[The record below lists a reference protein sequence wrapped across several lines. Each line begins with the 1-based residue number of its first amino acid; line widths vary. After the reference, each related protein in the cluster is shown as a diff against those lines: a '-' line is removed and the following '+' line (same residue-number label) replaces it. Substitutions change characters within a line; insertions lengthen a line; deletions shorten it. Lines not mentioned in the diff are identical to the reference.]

1 MCELLKVQRSLVYYH
16 LNKEPSTPC
25 NEEAIITNHIKD
37 IFRHSRNNYG
47 TRKIKVELAKLSHKV
62 SRRRISRIMKENG
75 LVSNYTVVQYKVH
88 TANCNESPIPN
99 IVDRNFDNRKKLEVA
114 VSDLTY
120 VRVAGKWNYVC
131 TLIDLYNREIIGY
144 AAGAKKDAKLIET
157 ALLRCKYSLKDIK
170 VFQSDRGN
178 EYDNALIGNILSTFK
193 IERSLSNKGNPYDN
207 AVSEATNKI
216 LKTEFIYQSKFE
228 TLEQLQLELA
238 EYVYWYNNLRIH
250 GSLSYIWPI
259 EYRELNAI
267 NLGKVS

>member
-25 NEEAIITNHIKD
+25 NEESIITKHIKD
-37 IFRHSRNNYG
+37 IFRRSKNNYG
-47 TRKIKVELAKLSHKV
+47 TRKIKVELEKLGHNV
-62 SRRRISRIMKENG
+62 SRRRISRIMNENG
-75 LVSNYTVVQYKVH
+75 LVSNYTVAQYKVH
-88 TANCNESPIPN
+88 VANCNESSIPN
-99 IVDRNFDNRKKLEVA
+99 IVDRKFDNRKKLEVA

-120 VRVAGKWNYVC
+120 VKVADKWNYVC

-144 AAGAKKDAKLIET
+144 AAGTKKDAKLIET

-170 VFQSDRGN
+170 IFHSDRGN
-178 EYDNALIGNILSTFK
+178 EYDNTLIDNILSTFN

-216 LKTEFIYQSKFE
+216 LKTEFIYQRKFE

-238 EYVYWYNNLRIH
+238 EYIYWYNNLRFH
-250 GSLSYIWPI
+250 GSLGYKTPI
-259 EYRELNAI
+259 EYRELNI
-267 NLGKVS
+267 MTLGKAS